1 MEKWDESVDSAE
13 SETAILACGENALSP
28 CNLSDR
34 PKKISG
40 SNGRIPDLTTPGAAH
55 FESGTQQKL
64 NKSAPNG
71 QKRSPTA
78 VPQEKPKNLKLKR
91 SGHLPGVTSLTR
103 PFCLEESCS
112 RTRLT

>member
-1 MEKWDESVDSAE
+1 MDESVDSAE
-13 SETAILACGENALSP
+13 SETAILDCGENARSP
-28 CNLSDR
+28 GNLSER
-34 PKKISG
+34 PQKISG
-40 SNGRIPDLTTPGAAH
+40 PNGQTPDPNNSGSPH
-55 FESGTQQKL
+55 FEIETQQKP
-64 NKSAPNG
+64 NKAAPNG

-112 RTRLT
+112 RSRLT